1 MKPQKI
7 LMLILKILTQIKMIL
22 TLDNLQDQLA
32 ERKAQLKKS
41 YLRFCCPTIKY
52 S

>member
-7 LMLILKILTQIKMIL
+7 LMQILKILTQIKMIL
-22 TLDNLQDQLA
+22 ILDNLKDQLL
-32 ERKAQLKKS
+32 ERRAQLKKS
-41 YLRFCCPTIKY
+41 YLRFYCPTIKY

>member
-7 LMLILKILTQIKMIL
+7 LMQILKILTQIKMIL
-22 TLDNLQDQLA
+22 ILDSLQGQLL
-32 ERKAQLKKS
+32 ERRVQLKKS
-41 YLRFCCPTIKY
+41 YLRFYCPTIKY

>member
-7 LMLILKILTQIKMIL
+7 LMQTLKILTQTKMIL
-22 TLDNLQDQLA
+22 ILDSLQDQLL
-32 ERKAQLKKS
+32 ERRAQLKKS
-41 YLRFCCPTIKY
+41 YLRFYCPTIKY

>member
-7 LMLILKILTQIKMIL
+7 LMQILKILTQIKMIL
-22 TLDNLQDQLA
+22 ILDNLKDQLL
-32 ERKAQLKKS
+32 ERRVQLKKS
-41 YLRFCCPTIKY
+41 YLRFYCPTIKY